1 MLCYNIQMSIYSI
14 SIRVRGIWINMLYLQ
29 QNGFKGFKWHF
40 YYIFRFCL
48 YWFSFVYCFTR
59 RHLGFPAM
67 LKIWQV
73 PACKMEPKRGIIF
86 WRNFFPPAPAAAP
99 TSPVVII
106 LYFYMSDQTNAV
118 IISIKTQNQTSFVNL
133 KSDNLNLFVIFSL
146 LQFQNIS
153 VLPNYN
159 TRPTPQP
166 IPPHP
171 FPFPPR
177 IKSVQSKTFTFHYS
191 WQWYWSPEWV

>member
-118 IISIKTQNQTSFVNL
+118 IVLVTKNHQTNSKYSNSNFNSVIVIMGCLLTIILISSITPHHPPCPVL
-133 KSDNLNLFVIFSL
+133 
-146 LQFQNIS
+146 IS
-153 VLPNYN
+153 VQLSQTY
-159 TRPTPQP
+159 
-166 IPPHP
+166 
-171 FPFPPR
+171 FVVSFYL
-177 IKSVQSKTFTFHYS
+177 FS
-191 WQWYWSPEWV
+191 W